1 MATHSNPKTQNII
14 DTLSANEAFINELK
28 TAFQTQVAECGDASF
43 ARFVQAIT
51 EIARDEVKPAVKAA
65 RATAPIQRAGSE
77 NVDNA
82 WRADQKALFS
92 GRGNQWIKVS
102 IDDVQ
107 PSLSLFQGLGIDV
120 DDYTRWTNNA
130 GYAWVRYSGPRIN
143 DGEPSAAFE
152 VRVGGSKIDHP
163 KQLFYMPH
171 DLAMC
176 ITSDDRLPNT
186 PYALGLEMV
195 SNNTNDDDDVDAVDA
210 VEEAVEA

>member
-28 TAFQTQVAECGDASF
+28 SAFQTQVAECGDASF

-77 NVDNA
+77 GVDNT
-82 WRADQKALFS
+82 WRSDQKALFS

-102 IDDVQ
+102 IEDVQ
-107 PSLSLFQGLGIDV
+107 PTLSLFQGVGIDV
-120 DDYTRWTNNA
+120 DDYARWTNNA
-130 GYAWVRYSGPRIN
+130 GYAWVRYAGPRIN

-152 VRVGGSKIDHP
+152 VRTGGSKIDHP

-176 ITSDDRLPNT
+176 ITAEDRLPNT
-186 PYALGLEMV
+186 PYALGLEMM
-195 SNNTNDDDDVDAVDA
+195 NNVDNADDDAVD
-210 VEEAVEA
+210 EEANEA

>member
-1 MATHSNPKTQNII
+1 MATHNNPKTQNII
-14 DTLSANEAFINELK
+14 DVLSVNEAFVNQLK
-28 TAFQTQVAECGDASF
+28 DAFSVQVAECGDASF

-65 RATAPIQRAGSE
+65 RATAPIQRSGAG
-77 NVDNA
+77 NVDNS

-107 PSLSLFQGLGIDV
+107 PTLDRLHDDGVDV
-120 DDYTRWTNNA
+120 MNYTSWTNNA

-143 DGEPSAAFE
+143 DGEASAAFE
-152 VRVGGSKIDHP
+152 VRTNGSKIDHP
-163 KQLFYMPH
+163 KQLFYMQH

-176 ITSDDRLPNT
+176 ITPDDRLANT
-186 PYALGLEMV
+186 PFALGLET
-195 SNNTNDDDDVDAVDA
+195 NINTNDDTPDD
-210 VEEAVEA
+210 EEAVEA